1 MDFSKKLVSLIIFMN
16 VVFCIAVLVVFWHTS
31 SEPSALVV
39 AWFAFTGTELV
50 SLASIKKK
58 KIEGDSYGA
67 DFKESE

>member
-1 MDFSKKLVSLIIFMN
+1 MN
-16 VVFCIAVLVVFWHTS
+16 VIFCVAVLVVFWHTS

-58 KIEGDSYGA
+58 KIEGENHGEN
-67 DFKESE
+67 FETVG

>member
-1 MDFSKKLVSLIIFMN
+1 MDYMTKIVNLIIALN

-31 SEPSALVV
+31 SEPSALV
-39 AWFAFTGTELV
+39 ASWFLFTGTELV

-58 KIEGDSYGA
+58 KIEGGSYGE